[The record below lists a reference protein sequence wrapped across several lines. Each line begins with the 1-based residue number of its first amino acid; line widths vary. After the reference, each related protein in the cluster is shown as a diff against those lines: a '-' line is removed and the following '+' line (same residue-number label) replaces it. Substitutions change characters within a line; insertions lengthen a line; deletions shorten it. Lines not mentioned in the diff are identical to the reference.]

1 MATVD
6 EKVGANADDGQRY
19 TGTGGF
25 SATATNPYL
34 GYRLGA
40 ASLACQGFYR
50 FTTIAVA
57 AGSIIS
63 KAYLQLRSFTSG
75 NANGLAK
82 WTIYGVD
89 EDSAAAPTSA
99 AEFDADPLT
108 SASADWDEAF
118 ESDDTWYTSPDLKTV
133 VQEIVSRGGWATGQ
147 NMMFQIKNDGLTTAH
162 GYNSVFNHNGDAA
175 KAAKLHIEYQAA
187 VTKAPVFVHTQRQ
200 QGG

>member
-6 EKVGANADDGQRY
+6 EQVGANGDDGQRY

-25 SATATNPYL
+25 STAASGPYL
-34 GYRLGA
+34 GYRLGVDT
-40 ASLACQGFYR
+40 LNCQGFYR
-50 FTTIAVA
+50 FTTVAVA

-75 NANGLAK
+75 NANGLPQ

-89 EDSAAAPTSA
+89 EDSAAAPISA

-108 SASADWDEAF
+108 GASVAWDEAF
-118 ESDDTWYTSPDLKTV
+118 ESDDTWYTSPDLKAV
-133 VQEIVSRGGWATGQ
+133 VQEIVDRGGWATGQ
-147 NMMFQIKNDGLTTAH
+147 NMMFQIKNDAGTASQNH
-162 GYNSVFNHNGDAA
+162 NSVYNHNGDAA
-175 KAAKLHIEYQAA
+175 KAAKLHIQYQAA
-187 VTKAPVFVHTQRQ
+187 VTVTPVFRHA